1 MWIGGVFTVAF
12 GVALCSAAGLGVS
25 MIAAPAFIVAEA
37 LDPVLPWL
45 SVGMAEYFYQG
56 IVLAAMCLI
65 TRRFDFRYL
74 LSFLVAVVYGYV
86 LDMWLAVLGFSDGMR
101 IWERYLLLGAGIA
114 CVSLGVTFFFRTYLP
129 MEVYELFVAE
139 TAKRFDLR
147 TEKMKLYYDLSQL
160 AITLTLAFTL
170 FDPSDFDWRGIYATA
185 YHSLGPG
192 TVLATFLNAPLIALF
207 GKAADRLFGYGALFP
222 GLKKHLAVPYAKKT
236 SSEKEGDGSDCA

>member
-1 MWIGGVFTVAF
+1 MQTAKLIFWVLLCQLPAWAGMGAVSANMDWYHALLRPSFTPPDWMF
-12 GVALCSAAGLGVS
+12 GAAWS
-25 MIAAPAFIVAEA
+25 
-37 LDPVLPWL
+37 VL
-45 SVGMAEYFYQG
+45 
-56 IVLAAMCLI
+56 
-65 TRRFDFRYL
+65 
-74 LSFLVAVVYGYV
+74 
-86 LDMWLAVLGFSDGMR
+86 
-101 IWERYLLLGAGIA
+101 YLLLGAGIA

-236 SSEKEGDGSDCA
+236 SSEKEGGGSDCA